1 MLTLWKLKRHV
12 KRALL
17 VFIVTAISACAST
30 SIHSSAGLRPT
41 EELLSD
47 KLFPSFQ
54 HYPIET
60 SEQIFYLDEAAI
72 SFINKQGRGVR
83 TEEAKIRRFIKA
95 VFERTDLSMN
105 YASDANTIASVTF
118 QRAKANCLSLSIMTY
133 AMAKHAGLDSYF
145 QVVDIPEYWTR
156 RSGYSM
162 LNGHI
167 NLRIKPSTRVG
178 IQTLFDNTFVVD
190 FDSEIS
196 AKKFPAE
203 PVEES
208 VVLSMFYNNKG
219 ADALLEK
226 ELDKAYAYFRA
237 SVINNPNHAGTWV
250 NLGYLY
256 RLADD
261 YTKAEMAY
269 QQAIAINDEQL
280 TAWENLAILYK
291 LQGKTKQAAD
301 IQYEIERKR
310 KQNPFYHQMLAEID
324 RDYGDFESSISH
336 YLNAISLDRNQH
348 QFYFGIASAYFEKGD
363 IDNSARYLKVA
374 KRKAGRSAL
383 AEVYENK
390 LSALANY
397 VE

>member
-1 MLTLWKLKRHV
+1 MLTLYELKRHV
-12 KRALL
+12 KL
-17 VFIVTAISACAST
+17 VFGLFIVFTISACAST
-30 SIHSSAGLRPT
+30 STQSSADLRPT

-47 KLFPSFQ
+47 KLFPSFR

-60 SEQIFYLDEAAI
+60 SEQIFYLDEAALA
-72 SFINKQGRGVR
+72 FIDKQGQGIR
-83 TEEAKIRRFIKA
+83 TEETKIRRFIKA
-95 VFERTDLSMN
+95 VFERTELSMN
-105 YASDANTIASVTF
+105 YASDANTVASETF
-118 QRAKANCLSLSIMTY
+118 KRAKANCLSLSIMTY

-145 QVVDIPEYWTR
+145 QIVDIPEYWTR
-156 RSGYSM
+156 RNGYSM

-167 NLRIKPSTRVG
+167 NLRIKPRSRVG
-178 IQTLFDNTFVVD
+178 IQTLFENTFVVD

-196 AKKFPAE
+196 AKKFPAV
-203 PVEES
+203 PVDES

-237 SVINNPNHAGTWV
+237 SVLNNPNHAGTWV

-256 RLADD
+256 RLAND
-261 YTKAEMAY
+261 YDSAEMAY
-269 QQAIAINDEQL
+269 QQAIAISKEQL

-291 LQGKTKQAAD
+291 LQGKAKQAAD

-310 KQNPFYHQMLAEID
+310 KQNPFYHQMLAEVD
-324 RDYGDFESSISH
+324 RDYGDFDSSISH

-348 QFYFGIASAYFEKGD
+348 QFYFGLASAYFEKGD

-383 AEVYENK
+383 AEVYGNK